1 MLELRILVR
10 EVRVSRD
17 GSLCFVSDV
26 NKTVRYRLFDL
37 GQRPRAFRS
46 KKRELL
52 ARAAE
57 TSFDSC
63 EFSDDAVRNPLPRGE
78 CGVWLDARRGW
89 L

>member
-37 GQRPRAFRS
+37 DQRPRAFRS

-52 ARAAE
+52 AHAAE
-57 TSFDSC
+57 ASFDSC
-63 EFSDDAVRNPLPRGE
+63 EFSDDAVQNPLLRGE
-78 CGVWLDARRGW
+78 CGV
-89 L
+89 